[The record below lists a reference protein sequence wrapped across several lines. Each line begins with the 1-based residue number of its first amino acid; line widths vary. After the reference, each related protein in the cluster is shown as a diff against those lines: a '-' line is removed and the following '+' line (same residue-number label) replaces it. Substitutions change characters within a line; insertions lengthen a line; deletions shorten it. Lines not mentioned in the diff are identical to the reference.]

1 MRLLNK
7 NTARRA
13 AAAAALLTMTAAM
26 SVGAFAA
33 DAEDVTVAGYLPP
46 QSSEVMVQGDIALHS
61 DVPVGEVDPNYGGY
75 ASPVENPIQGNV
87 MMISDETPLPSDT
100 PVEKSEARYTVK
112 GLLGKQVLY
121 TARQEGRVLTL
132 DAPDDNATFRTTIL
146 DMQTLM
152 NQGVSTLVLKTGKT
166 STTLNLTLLCQDQKP
181 GTRVTLRHLGSSAHL
196 TSPWASAAAA
206 TSSLA
211 DKLFPLSSSFSI
223 DTFPSDAKD
232 PRCKHSGG
240 LTVYQMVPFEPFP
253 LCSDA

>member
-33 DAEDVTVAGYLPP
+33 DAEDATVAGYLPP

-132 DAPDDNATFRTTIL
+132 DAPDDNAT
-146 DMQTLM
+146 
-152 NQGVSTLVLKTGKT
+152 
-166 STTLNLTLLCQDQKP
+166 TLNLTLLCQDQKP

-196 TSPWASAAAA
+196 TVGFRSRRD
-206 TSSLA
+206 L
-211 DKLFPLSSSFSI
+211 I
-223 DTFPSDAKD
+223 VG
-232 PRCKHSGG
+232 R
-240 LTVYQMVPFEPFP
+240 
-253 LCSDA
+253 

>member
-33 DAEDVTVAGYLPP
+33 DDTVVAGYLPP
-46 QSSEVMVQGDIALHS
+46 QTESVMTQGDIALHS

-152 NQGVSTLVLKTGKT
+152 NQGVSTLVLKTDKT

-181 GTRVTLRHLGSSAHL
+181 GTRVTLRHLGSSVHL
-196 TSPWASAAAA
+196 TVGFRSRRD
-206 TSSLA
+206 L
-211 DKLFPLSSSFSI
+211 I
-223 DTFPSDAKD
+223 VG
-232 PRCKHSGG
+232 R
-240 LTVYQMVPFEPFP
+240 
-253 LCSDA
+253 

>member
-7 NTARRA
+7 NTARRVA
-13 AAAAALLTMTAAM
+13 AATALLTMTAAM

-33 DAEDVTVAGYLPP
+33 DDTVVAGYLPP
-46 QSSEVMVQGDIALHS
+46 QAESVMTQGDIALHS

-87 MMISDETPLPSDT
+87 MMISGETPLPSDT

-132 DAPDDNATFRTTIL
+132 DVPDDNATFRTTIL

-152 NQGVSTLVLKTGKT
+152 NRGVSTLVLKTDKT

-196 TSPWASAAAA
+196 TVGFRGRRD
-206 TSSLA
+206 L
-211 DKLFPLSSSFSI
+211 I
-223 DTFPSDAKD
+223 VG
-232 PRCKHSGG
+232 R
-240 LTVYQMVPFEPFP
+240 
-253 LCSDA
+253 

>member
-33 DAEDVTVAGYLPP
+33 DAEDATVAGYLPP

-166 STTLNLTLLCQDQKP
+166 STTLNLTLLLYNSQVIALRDDVL
-181 GTRVTLRHLGSSAHL
+181 RTLPECREVQLADCR
-196 TSPWASAAAA
+196 T
-206 TSSLA
+206 SLA
-211 DKLFPLSSSFSI
+211 GTLLDSVLRLLSPL
-223 DTFPSDAKD
+223 
-232 PRCKHSGG
+232 
-240 LTVYQMVPFEPFP
+240 M
-253 LCSDA
+253 

>member
-33 DAEDVTVAGYLPP
+33 DAEDTTVAGYLPP

-87 MMISDETPLPSDT
+87 MMISGETPLPSDT

-166 STTLNLTLLCQDQKP
+166 STTLNLTLLCQGQKP

-196 TSPWASAAAA
+196 TA

-211 DKLFPLSSSFSI
+211 DKLFPLPSLFSI
-223 DTFPSDAKD
+223 DTFPSDTKD
-232 PRCKHSGG
+232 PRCKRSGG
-240 LTVYQMVPFEPFP
+240 LTVYQMVPSEPFS

>member
-33 DAEDVTVAGYLPP
+33 DAEDTTVAGYLPP

-112 GLLGKQVLY
+112 GLLGKQLLY
-121 TARQEGRVLTL
+121 TARQKDGVLTL
-132 DAPDDNATFRTTIL
+132 DVPAEVATFRTTIE
-146 DMQTLM
+146 DMQTLQA
-152 NQGVSTLVLKTGKT
+152 NGVKTLVLVTEKNT
-166 STTLNLTLLCQDQKP
+166 TTLNLSLLCEGQKS
-181 GTRVTLRHLGSSAHL
+181 GTRVTLRHLGSN
-196 TSPWASAAAA
+196 A
-206 TSSLA
+206 T
-211 DKLFPLSSSFSI
+211 LSVGL
-223 DTFPSDAKD
+223 
-232 PRCKHSGG
+232 RCRRDLLIGR
-240 LTVYQMVPFEPFP
+240 
-253 LCSDA
+253 

>member
-1 MRLLNK
+1 MRLNK

-33 DAEDVTVAGYLPP
+33 DDTVVEGYLPP
-46 QSSEVMVQGDIALHS
+46 QAESVMTQGDIALHS

-152 NQGVSTLVLKTGKT
+152 NQGVSTLVLKTDKT

-196 TSPWASAAAA
+196 TVGFRSRRD
-206 TSSLA
+206 L
-211 DKLFPLSSSFSI
+211 I
-223 DTFPSDAKD
+223 VG
-232 PRCKHSGG
+232 R
-240 LTVYQMVPFEPFP
+240 
-253 LCSDA
+253 

>member
-33 DAEDVTVAGYLPP
+33 DDTVVAGYLPP
-46 QSSEVMVQGDIALHS
+46 QAESVMTQGDIALHS

-132 DAPDDNATFRTTIL
+132 DVPDDNATFRTTIL

-152 NQGVSTLVLKTGKT
+152 NQGVSTLVLKTDKT

-181 GTRVTLRHLGSSAHL
+181 GTRVTLRHLGSSA
-196 TSPWASAAAA
+196 
-206 TSSLA
+206 
-211 DKLFPLSSSFSI
+211 
-223 DTFPSDAKD
+223 
-232 PRCKHSGG
+232 R
-240 LTVYQMVPFEPFP
+240 LTVGFRSRRDLIVGR
-253 LCSDA
+253 

>member
-33 DAEDVTVAGYLPP
+33 DDTVVAGYLPP
-46 QSSEVMVQGDIALHS
+46 QAESVMTQGDIALHS

-87 MMISDETPLPSDT
+87 MMISGETPLPSDT

-132 DAPDDNATFRTTIL
+132 DVPDDNATFRTTIL

-196 TSPWASAAAA
+196 TVGFRGRRD
-206 TSSLA
+206 L
-211 DKLFPLSSSFSI
+211 I
-223 DTFPSDAKD
+223 VG
-232 PRCKHSGG
+232 R
-240 LTVYQMVPFEPFP
+240 
-253 LCSDA
+253 

>member
-1 MRLLNK
+1 MKMLNK
-7 NTARRA
+7 KFVRTLSCAAVAVCA
-13 AAAAALLTMTAAM
+13 AAML

-33 DAEDVTVAGYLPP
+33 EVDPTCVEGYLPP
-46 QSSEVMVQGDIALHS
+46 QEQMVQGDIALHS
-61 DVPVGEVDPNYGGY
+61 GDVAVGEKDPSYGGY
-75 ASPVENPIQGNV
+75 GAPEGNPIQGNI
-87 MMISDETPLPSDT
+87 MLISGDELADT
-100 PVEKSEARYTVK
+100 AKTEARYTVK

-196 TSPWASAAAA
+196 TVGFRSRRD
-206 TSSLA
+206 L
-211 DKLFPLSSSFSI
+211 I
-223 DTFPSDAKD
+223 VG
-232 PRCKHSGG
+232 R
-240 LTVYQMVPFEPFP
+240 
-253 LCSDA
+253 

>member
-7 NTARRA
+7 NTTRRA

-33 DAEDVTVAGYLPP
+33 DDTVVAGYLPP
-46 QSSEVMVQGDIALHS
+46 QAESVMTQGDIALHS

-87 MMISDETPLPSDT
+87 MMISGETPLPSDT

-196 TSPWASAAAA
+196 TVGFRGRRD
-206 TSSLA
+206 L
-211 DKLFPLSSSFSI
+211 I
-223 DTFPSDAKD
+223 VG
-232 PRCKHSGG
+232 R
-240 LTVYQMVPFEPFP
+240 
-253 LCSDA
+253 

>member
-7 NTARRA
+7 NTARRVA
-13 AAAAALLTMTAAM
+13 AATALLTMTAAM

-33 DAEDVTVAGYLPP
+33 DDTVVAGYLPP
-46 QSSEVMVQGDIALHS
+46 QAESVMTQGDIALHS

-152 NQGVSTLVLKTGKT
+152 NQGVSTLVLKTDKT

-196 TSPWASAAAA
+196 TVGFRGRRD
-206 TSSLA
+206 L
-211 DKLFPLSSSFSI
+211 I
-223 DTFPSDAKD
+223 VG
-232 PRCKHSGG
+232 R
-240 LTVYQMVPFEPFP
+240 
-253 LCSDA
+253 

>member
-33 DAEDVTVAGYLPP
+33 DAEDMTVAGYLPP

-121 TARQEGRVLTL
+121 TASVKDQVLTL
-132 DAPDDNATFRTTIL
+132 SVPEDVATFRATVGEMRKLMDTGVRTVVLTT
-146 DMQTLM
+146 
-152 NQGVSTLVLKTGKT
+152 NKA
-166 STTLNLTLLCQDQKP
+166 STTLNLSLLCEGQSDTTK
-181 GTRVTLRHLGSSAHL
+181 VTLRHISSSAVLHVGL
-196 TSPWASAAAA
+196 RCRRDLLVGRDSNYGGYASPVENPIQGNVMMIDETGDAQTSAG
-206 TSSLA
+206 
-211 DKLFPLSSSFSI
+211 
-223 DTFPSDAKD
+223 
-232 PRCKHSGG
+232 R
-240 LTVYQMVPFEPFP
+240 
-253 LCSDA
+253 

>member
-33 DAEDVTVAGYLPP
+33 DAEDATVAGYLPP

-61 DVPVGEVDPNYGGY
+61 GDQLGEVDPNYGGY

-112 GLLGKQVLY
+112 GLLGRQVLY

-132 DAPDDNATFRTTIL
+132 DVPDCAATFRTTIQ
-146 DMQTLM
+146 DMKTLM
-152 NQGVSTLVLKTGKT
+152 NQGVSTLVLTTEKG
-166 STTLNLTLLCQDQKP
+166 STTLNLSLLCEGQTDTQ
-181 GTRVTLRHLGSSAHL
+181 RVVLRQLGNSA
-196 TSPWASAAAA
+196 
-206 TSSLA
+206 
-211 DKLFPLSSSFSI
+211 F
-223 DTFPSDAKD
+223 
-232 PRCKHSGG
+232 
-240 LTVYQMVPFEPFP
+240 LTVGLRCRRDLIVGR
-253 LCSDA
+253 

>member
-13 AAAAALLTMTAAM
+13 AAAAALLTMTVAM

-33 DAEDVTVAGYLPP
+33 DDTVVAGYLPP
-46 QSSEVMVQGDIALHS
+46 QAESVMTQGDIALHS

-152 NQGVSTLVLKTGKT
+152 NQGVSTLVLKTDKT

-181 GTRVTLRHLGSSAHL
+181 GTRVTLRHLGSNA
-196 TSPWASAAAA
+196 
-206 TSSLA
+206 
-211 DKLFPLSSSFSI
+211 
-223 DTFPSDAKD
+223 
-232 PRCKHSGG
+232 R
-240 LTVYQMVPFEPFP
+240 LTVGFRSRRDLIVGR
-253 LCSDA
+253 

>member
-33 DAEDVTVAGYLPP
+33 DDTVVAGYLPP
-46 QSSEVMVQGDIALHS
+46 QAESVMTQGDIALHS

-132 DAPDDNATFRTTIL
+132 DVPDDNATFRTTIL

-152 NQGVSTLVLKTGKT
+152 NQGVSTLVLKTDKT

-181 GTRVTLRHLGSSAHL
+181 GTRVTLRHLGSSVHL
-196 TSPWASAAAA
+196 TVGFRSRRD
-206 TSSLA
+206 L
-211 DKLFPLSSSFSI
+211 I
-223 DTFPSDAKD
+223 VG
-232 PRCKHSGG
+232 R
-240 LTVYQMVPFEPFP
+240 
-253 LCSDA
+253 